1 MKKFAVAT
9 VIFLFMFTAIN
20 AQEEKYT
27 NDSVARLSHIT
38 GNTYIQKATDLGY
51 EEGVVNMPISEG
63 DRVGTTDGRA
73 EIFLGQGNYIRLD
86 NNTKIDF
93 ERLPKRD
100 DRLFQFQVWSGNIY
114 LSIGT
119 LENEKDIEIHS
130 SDVSMYVLDI
140 GLYRIDV
147 RSNVETEIFVFNGL
161 VEAAGESGSML
172 IKDEQRLEATEG
184 YFTSRPTSF
193 FTAANDSFDRWS
205 ENRDSL
211 IKKHLAEQY
220 LPDELED
227 FEYELAEYGE
237 WVYALPY
244 GWVWVPGGMDP
255 TWRPYNYGRWI
266 WLPISGW
273 TWLPYESWGWVTHH
287 YGRWHRSPLYGWYW
301 IPGSVW
307 GPGWVSWY
315 WGPDYIGWSPMSYW
329 GYPGVIINNRYYGRY
344 RGQTYPYNSGALT
357 VIRKS
362 QLKAR
367 NVSKVSLS
375 QESIQSLGKFKLNN
389 QKPTFKPARSTVDI
403 QKLDENRVFLR
414 SKDSSVEFRE
424 GKTTPRPTAKKSV
437 WLDSTQIKKPAP
449 RNIEGSTTPTI
460 KKFKSYPAST
470 AVTVRKIS
478 SSKST
483 KKPTSAISRIY
494 EQISKRRDVVST
506 SSSRS
511 SSSRSTVSRTGS
523 GSSRS
528 TSSRSSSARSSSSKS
543 SSSSSSRVK
552 KIKK

>member
-9 VIFLFMFTAIN
+9 VLFLFILTAVN
-20 AQEEKYT
+20 AQEEKYA
-27 NDSVARLSHIT
+27 NESVAHLSYIT
-38 GNTYIQKATDLGY
+38 GNTYIQKAADLGY

-73 EIFLGQGNYIRLD
+73 EIFLGNGNYIRLD

-93 ERLPKRD
+93 ERFPKQD
-100 DRLFQFQVWSGNIY
+100 DPLFQFQVWSGNIY
-114 LSIGT
+114 LSVRT
-119 LENEKDIEIHS
+119 LENEKDIEIHT
-130 SDVSMYVLDI
+130 SDVSVYMLDT

-147 RSNVETEIFVFNGL
+147 RPNAETEIFVFNGL
-161 VEAAGESGSML
+161 VEAAGESGSVL

-193 FTAANDSFDRWS
+193 FAAANDSFDRWS

-211 IKKHLAEQY
+211 IKQHLANQY
-220 LPDELED
+220 LPEGLED

-237 WVYALPY
+237 WVYAPSY
-244 GWVWVPGGMDP
+244 GWVWTPGGVDP
-255 TWRPYNYGRWI
+255 SWRPYNYGRWI

-287 YGRWHRSPLYGWYW
+287 YGRWHWSPLYSWYW

-315 WGPDYIGWSPMSYW
+315 WGQDYIGWSPMSYW
-329 GYPGVIINNRYYGRY
+329 GYPGVIIDNRYYGRY
-344 RGQTYPYNSGALT
+344 SGQQYPYNSGALT

-367 NVSKVSLS
+367 NVSKISLS

-389 QKPTFKPARSTVDI
+389 QKPTFTPARSTVDI
-403 QKLDENRVFLR
+403 QKLDKSRVFLKK
-414 SKDSSVEFRE
+414 KDSSVEFR
-424 GKTTPRPTAKKSV
+424 SV
-437 WLDSTQIKKPAP
+437 GLDSVRIKKPAP
-449 RNIEGSTTPTI
+449 RNIEGSTKPTI
-460 KKFKSYPAST
+460 KQFKSYPSSA
-470 AVTVRKIS
+470 AVTAKKYS
-478 SSKST
+478 SSKSS
-483 KKPTSAISRIY
+483 KKPPSTISRIY
-494 EQISKRRDVVST
+494 QHISKRSGSVSKGST
-506 SSSRS
+506 RS

-523 GSSRS
+523 SSTRS
-528 TSSRSSSARSSSSKS
+528 TSSRSSSSKS

>member
-1 MKKFAVAT
+1 MKKFALAT
-9 VIFLFMFTAIN
+9 VIFLFIFTSVN

-27 NDSVARLSHIT
+27 NDSVARLSHFS
-38 GNTYIQKATDLGY
+38 GNIYIQKATDLEY

-73 EIFLGQGNYIRLD
+73 EFFLGRGNYIRLD
-86 NNTKIDF
+86 KNTKIDF
-93 ERLPKRD
+93 ERLPKHN
-100 DRLFQFQVWSGNIY
+100 DRLFRFQVWSGNIY

-130 SDVSMYVLDI
+130 SDVSIYILDK

-161 VEAAGESGSML
+161 VEAASESGSIL

-184 YFTSRPTSF
+184 NFTSRPTSF
-193 FTAANDSFDRWS
+193 FAAANDSFNRWNQ
-205 ENRDSL
+205 NRDSL
-211 IKKHLAEQY
+211 IKRHLAKQY

-237 WVYALPY
+237 WVYSPPY

-255 TWRPYNYGRWI
+255 SWLPYNNGRWI

-287 YGRWHRSPLYGWYW
+287 YGRWQKSPLYGWYW

-307 GPGWVSWY
+307 GPGWVSWF
-315 WGPDYIGWSPMSYW
+315 WGTDYIGWSPMSYW
-329 GYPGVIINNRYYGRY
+329 GYPGVFINNRYYGRY
-344 RGQTYPYNSGALT
+344 RGQPYPYNSGSLT

-367 NVSKVSLS
+367 NVSKISLS
-375 QESIQSLGKFKLNN
+375 QESIQNLGKFKLNN
-389 QKPTFKPARSTVDI
+389 QKPTFTPARSTFDI
-403 QKLDENRVFLR
+403 QKL
-414 SKDSSVEFRE
+414 KA
-424 GKTTPRPTAKKSV
+424 TTRPTAKQSV
-437 WLDSTQIKKPAP
+437 KLDP
-449 RNIEGSTTPTI
+449 RRI
-460 KKFKSYPAST
+460 KKFKSYPSSGSIT
-470 AVTVRKIS
+470 AKKYS

-483 KKPTSAISRIY
+483 KKPSSAISRIY
-494 EQISKRRDVVST
+494 QRISKRSGT
-506 SSSRS
+506 ISK
-511 SSSRSTVSRTGS
+511 

-528 TSSRSSSARSSSSKS
+528 TSSRSSSTRSKSSKS
-543 SSSSSSRVK
+543 GSSSSSRVK

>member
-9 VIFLFMFTAIN
+9 VIFLFMFTAVN

-51 EEGVVNMPISEG
+51 EEGVINMPISEG
-63 DRVGTTDGRA
+63 DRVGTMDGRA
-73 EIFLGQGNYIRLD
+73 EIFLGRGNYIRLD

-114 LSIGT
+114 LSIRT

-130 SDVSMYVLDI
+130 SDVSVYILDT

-147 RSNVETEIFVFNGL
+147 RPNTETEIFVFNGL
-161 VEAAGESGSML
+161 VEAAGESGSVL

-193 FTAANDSFDRWS
+193 FAAANDSFDRWS
-205 ENRDSL
+205 QNRDSL
-211 IKKHLAEQY
+211 IKKHLAKQY

-227 FEYELAEYGE
+227 FEYELDEYGE
-237 WVYALPY
+237 WEYAPPY
-244 GWVWVPGGMDP
+244 
-255 TWRPYNYGRWI
+255 
-266 WLPISGW
+266 
-273 TWLPYESWGWVTHH
+273 GWVTHH
-287 YGRWHRSPLYGWYW
+287 YGRWQRSPLYGWYW

-344 RGQTYPYNSGALT
+344 RGQPYPYNSGSLT

-375 QESIQSLGKFKLNN
+375 KESIQNLGKFRLNN

-403 QKLDENRVFLR
+403 QKLVTTRP
-414 SKDSSVEFRE
+414 SAKQSV
-424 GKTTPRPTAKKSV
+424 
-437 WLDSTQIKKPAP
+437 P
-449 RNIEGSTTPTI
+449 RNIEGSTKPPI
-460 KKFKSYPAST
+460 KKFKNYPNST
-470 AVTVRKIS
+470 AITAKKYS

-483 KKPTSAISRIY
+483 KKPSSAISRIY
-494 EQISKRRDVVST
+494 QYISKKSG
-506 SSSRS
+506 
-511 SSSRSTVSRTGS
+511 TVSKG
-523 GSSRS
+523 
-528 TSSRSSSARSSSSKS
+528 SSRSSSARSSSSKS

>member
-1 MKKFAVAT
+1 MKKFALAT
-9 VIFLFMFTAIN
+9 VIFLFIFTSVN

-27 NDSVARLSHIT
+27 NDSVARLSHFT
-38 GNTYIQKATDLGY
+38 GNIYIQKATDLGY

-73 EIFLGQGNYIRLD
+73 EFFLGRGNYIRLD
-86 NNTKIDF
+86 KNTKIDF
-93 ERLPKRD
+93 ERLPKHN
-100 DRLFQFQVWSGNIY
+100 DRLFRFQVWSGNIY
-114 LSIGT
+114 LIIGT

-130 SDVSMYVLDI
+130 SDVSVYILDK

-161 VEAAGESGSML
+161 VEAASESGSIL

-184 YFTSRPTSF
+184 NFTSRPTSF
-193 FTAANDSFDRWS
+193 FAAANDSFDRWS
-205 ENRDSL
+205 QNRDSL
-211 IKKHLAEQY
+211 IKRHLAKQY

-237 WVYALPY
+237 WVHSPPY
-244 GWVWVPGGMDP
+244 GWVWVPGGIDP
-255 TWRPYNYGRWI
+255 SWLPYNNGRWI

-287 YGRWHRSPLYGWYW
+287 YGRWQRSPLYGWYW

-307 GPGWVSWY
+307 GPGWVSWF
-315 WGPDYIGWSPMSYW
+315 WGTDYIGWSPMSYW
-329 GYPGVIINNRYYGRY
+329 GYPGVFINNRYYGRY
-344 RGQTYPYNSGALT
+344 SGQPYPYNSGSLT

-375 QESIQSLGKFKLNN
+375 QESIQNLGKFKLNN
-389 QKPTFKPARSTVDI
+389 QKPTFTPARSTFDI
-403 QKLDENRVFLR
+403 QKL
-414 SKDSSVEFRE
+414 KAA
-424 GKTTPRPTAKKSV
+424 PRPTAIQSV
-437 WLDSTQIKKPAP
+437 KLDSTRIKKL
-449 RNIEGSTTPTI
+449 
-460 KKFKSYPAST
+460 KSYPSSGAIT
-470 AVTVRKIS
+470 AKKYS
-478 SSKST
+478 SSKSV
-483 KKPTSAISRIY
+483 KKPSSAISRIY
-494 EQISKRRDVVST
+494 QRISKRRGTISK
-506 SSSRS
+506 
-511 SSSRSTVSRTGS
+511 

-528 TSSRSSSARSSSSKS
+528 TSPRSSSTRSKSSKS
-543 SSSSSSRVK
+543 GSSSSSRVK